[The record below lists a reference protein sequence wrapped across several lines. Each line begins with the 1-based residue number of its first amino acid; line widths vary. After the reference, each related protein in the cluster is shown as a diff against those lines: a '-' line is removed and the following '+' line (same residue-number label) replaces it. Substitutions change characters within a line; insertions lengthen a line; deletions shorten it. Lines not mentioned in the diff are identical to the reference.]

1 VPVTVM
7 IVDDHPL
14 VLSGFRFIA
23 EARSEIELV
32 GEAGTVEDA
41 IAMARSVRP
50 DVIVMDIGLGSR
62 SGIDAARTIRAARP
76 ETRVLFVTMHDDETT
91 VLQALQSGGSGYVL
105 KGADDDELIRAIQAV
120 HAGEV
125 ILGRN
130 VGEIVLQGVSRIEP
144 ARERFPYLTER
155 ENEVLELLATG
166 EPNGTIATRLGV
178 SRKTIANHIA
188 NILTKIHAV
197 DRSQA
202 ILLARDAGY
211 GT

>member
-1 VPVTVM
+1 MSVKVM

-14 VLSGFRFIA
+14 VRSGFRFVA
-23 EARSEIELV
+23 EARPEIELV
-32 GEAGTVEDA
+32 GEAGIADEA
-41 IAMARSVRP
+41 IALARSVRP

-62 SGIDAARTIRAARP
+62 SGIDAARTICTAQP

-91 VLQALQSGGSGYVL
+91 VLHALRSGGSGYVL

-130 VGEIVLQGVSRIEP
+130 VGQIVLQGVSRIEP
-144 ARERFPYLTER
+144 AREQFPYLTER
-155 ENEVLELLATG
+155 ESEVLELLATG
-166 EPNGTIATRLGV
+166 ETNGAIALRLGV
-178 SRKTIANHIA
+178 SRKTIANHVT
-188 NILTKIHAV
+188 NILTKIQAV

-202 ILLARDAGY
+202 ILLARNAGY

>member
-1 VPVTVM
+1 MPVKVM

-14 VLSGFRFIA
+14 VRSGFRFVA
-23 EARSEIELV
+23 EARPEIELV
-32 GEAGTVEDA
+32 GEAGTADEA
-41 IAMARSVRP
+41 IALACSVQP

-62 SGIDAARTIRAARP
+62 SGIDAARTIRTARA
-76 ETRVLFVTMHDDETT
+76 ETRVLFVSMHDDETT
-91 VLQALQSGGSGYVL
+91 VLHALQSGGSGYVL

-125 ILGRN
+125 ILGRD
-130 VGEIVLQGVSRIEP
+130 VGQIVLEGVARIEP

-166 EPNGTIATRLGV
+166 ETNGAMATRLGV

-188 NILTKIHAV
+188 NILTKIQAV

-202 ILLARDAGY
+202 ILLARNAGY